1 MSLPIALQVGATLLG
16 MSAQSRAAS
25 AQALQAQQQARQMEI
40 DRQVAEVQAMQQ
52 RNQRIADYNTA
63 RSTNNAQF
71 SFQLEGGES
80 SSLAAF
86 EQEQGLTKNS
96 DLAASQFQSFLDQ
109 SSRSVASRIEIQRGI
124 NASRVGSINSL
135 TMLAQLGA
143 DLSKTY
149 TPTSYTPT
157 PYVFIPDPVTPVK

>member
-52 RNQRIADYNTA
+52 RNQRIADSPPA

-71 SFQLEGGES
+71 SFQLGGGES

-86 EQEQGLTKNS
+86 EQEQRLTVSS

-149 TPTSYTPT
+149 TPAPA
-157 PYVFIPDPVTPVK
+157 PAPVTPVK

>member
-1 MSLPIALQVGATLLG
+1 MPDPYTTFQVATTVLG
-16 MSAQSRAAS
+16 IFGQNKAAS
-25 AQALQAQQQARQMEI
+25 AQRLQAEQQARQMEI

-71 SFQLEGGES
+71 SFQLGGGES

-86 EQEQGLTKNS
+86 EEEQRLTVSS

-149 TPTSYTPT
+149 TPTPA
-157 PYVFIPDPVTPVK
+157 PAPVTPVK

>member
-16 MSAQSRAAS
+16 MSAQSKAAS
-25 AQALQAQQQARQMEI
+25 AQRLQAEQQARQMEI

-86 EQEQGLTKNS
+86 EEEQRLTVSS

-149 TPTSYTPT
+149 TPTPA
-157 PYVFIPDPVTPVK
+157 PAPVTPVKK

>member
-52 RNQRIADYNTA
+52 RNQRVADYNTA

-71 SFQLEGGES
+71 SFQLGGGES
-80 SSLAAF
+80 SSLTAF
-86 EQEQGLTKNS
+86 EQEQRLTVSS

-149 TPTSYTPT
+149 TPAPA
-157 PYVFIPDPVTPVK
+157 PAPVTPVK

>member
-1 MSLPIALQVGATLLG
+1 MTAYTAFLIGSTLLG
-16 MSAQSRAAS
+16 ISGQQRAAS

-71 SFQLEGGES
+71 SFQLGGGES

-86 EQEQGLTKNS
+86 EEEQRLTVSS

-109 SSRSVASRIEIQRGI
+109 SSRSVASRMEIQRGI

-143 DLSKTY
+143 DLSKIY
-149 TPTSYTPT
+149 TPP
-157 PYVFIPDPVTPVK
+157 PAPAPVTPVK

>member
-1 MSLPIALQVGATLLG
+1 MDPFTVFTIGTTLLG
-16 MSAQSRAAS
+16 MSAQNKAAS
-25 AQALQAQQQARQMEI
+25 AQELQSQQQARQMEI

-71 SFQLEGGES
+71 SFQLGGGES

-86 EQEQGLTKNS
+86 EQEQGLVKSS

-135 TMLAQLGA
+135 TMLAKLGA

-149 TPTSYTPT
+149 TPTPA
-157 PYVFIPDPVTPVK
+157 PAPVTPVK